1 MIQIIIFYIQ
11 LTSYIF
17 LRSYQLPTWIS
28 VANMNFSCQSV
39 GINQKKKRM
48 IFPRWCPM
56 LSPFAQSSQFGMAK
70 SVSFFLQSFPSFP
83 RFSKKCVSIFLALP
97 NWNPNFESNWKYAL
111 FQIRFQLSDSRDPLF
126 HSIPC
131 PFLFC
136 FGFLLLLVFAF
147 PPPSPFFELILW
159 EFEDLWIEIEGF
171 FAASF

>member
-1 MIQIIIFYIQ
+1 
-11 LTSYIF
+11 
-17 LRSYQLPTWIS
+17 
-28 VANMNFSCQSV
+28 MNFSCQSV

-48 IFPRWCPM
+48 IYPRWCPM
-56 LSPFAQSSQFGMAK
+56 LSPFAQSTQFGMAK